1 MGTPARSSRFVA
13 WRNGRSIAT
22 TTASRSGSVMN
33 LTGASFRFR
42 VGVVPSEATAPLGAS
57 TACFRDFSDEDNLKA
72 DLLKCQLVTGASEE
86 SHRPLR
92 RLEGCAQLNADGFPE
107 KMGKVILHFAVQNE
121 GDVGI
126 ELFLQLKELQ
136 LAMLPG
142 ACFKH
147 GEHKDV
153 LAGVMREGIQQAGPL
168 DSGSG
173 RRTVCAAP
181 IFAEGNQT

>member
-22 TTASRSGSVMN
+22 TTASRSGSVMA

-42 VGVVPSEATAPLGAS
+42 VGVAPSAATAPLGAS

-92 RLEGCAQLNADGFPE
+92 GLEGCA
-107 KMGKVILHFAVQNE
+107 
-121 GDVGI
+121 
-126 ELFLQLKELQ
+126 
-136 LAMLPG
+136 
-142 ACFKH
+142 
-147 GEHKDV
+147 
-153 LAGVMREGIQQAGPL
+153 
-168 DSGSG
+168 
-173 RRTVCAAP
+173 
-181 IFAEGNQT
+181 